1 MTPRRAHRLANEDG
15 FTLTELLVAMTVSI
29 IVLLATLGAL
39 DAFNNGVAV
48 NNRLTDAGDTAR
60 REVAEM
66 VRVLRDGGAPTPTS
80 GAQPSTVVQAGAND
94 LVFLSRSWPGE
105 SGVGTT
111 SNHVERYCLN
121 TTTRTLW
128 FDGLKAGTSGSATPG
143 SACPSTA
150 SGWTSRAIATNVLN
164 SVADPVFI
172 YGAGSPVRSVAI
184 KVRVEGGT
192 TLKSHPVEL
201 RSGATL
207 RGALAPQLRATD
219 ITVAPCEGGKALLS
233 LSLGAGGATANGAK
247 LSAPNGIPAGA
258 GQILIAATSTPA
270 NVVITITNL
279 LGLQTLLTK
288 SVSC

>member
-1 MTPRRAHRLANEDG
+1 MTPRRSHSLAAEDG
-15 FTLTELLVAMTVSI
+15 FSLTELLVAMTVSI

-48 NNRLTDAGDTAR
+48 NNRLTDSADTAR

-66 VRVLRDGGAPTPTS
+66 VRVLRDGGAPTPVS
-80 GAQPSTVVQAGAND
+80 GAQPTTVVQAGAND

-105 SGVGTT
+105 SATGTG
-111 SNHVERYCLN
+111 SNHVERYCVN

-128 FDGLKAGTSGSATPG
+128 FDGLKAGTSGSAQPG
-143 SACPSTA
+143 AACPSTA

-164 SVADPVFI
+164 SVADPVFV
-172 YGAGSPVRSVAI
+172 YGAGNPVRSVAI
-184 KVRVEGGT
+184 KVRLEGGT
-192 TLKSHPVEL
+192 ALKPRPIEL

-207 RGALAPQLRATD
+207 RGALAPQLSATD
-219 ITVAPCEGGKALLS
+219 IVVGPCDGGKALLS
-233 LSLGAGGATANGAK
+233 LGLGAGGPTANGAR
-247 LSAPNGIPAGA
+247 LSAPNGVPAGA
-258 GQILIAATSTPA
+258 GQVLVPATSTPA
-270 NVVITITNL
+270 NIVLTITNL

>member
-1 MTPRRAHRLANEDG
+1 MTSRHAHRLAAEDG
-15 FTLTELLVAMTVSI
+15 FSLTELLVAMTVSI

-48 NNRLTDAGDTAR
+48 NNRLTDASDTAR

-66 VRVLRDGGAPTPTS
+66 VRVLRDGGAPTPVA
-80 GAQPSTVVQAGAND
+80 GAQPTTVVQAGAND

-105 SGVGTT
+105 SATGTS
-111 SNHVERYCLN
+111 SNHIERYCLN

-143 SACPSTA
+143 AACPSTA

-164 SVADPVFI
+164 SVADPVFV
-172 YGAGSPVRSVAI
+172 YGAGNPVRTVAV
-184 KVRVEGGT
+184 KVRLEGGT
-192 TLKSHPVEL
+192 ALKSRPVEL

-207 RGALAPQLRATD
+207 RGALAPQLGATD
-219 ITVAPCEGGKALLS
+219 IVVGPCDGGKALLS
-233 LSLGAGGATANGAK
+233 LGIGAGGATANGAK
-247 LSAPNGIPAGA
+247 LSAPNGVPAGA
-258 GQILIAATSTPA
+258 GQVLVPATSTPA
-270 NVVITITNL
+270 NVVLTITNL

>member
-1 MTPRRAHRLANEDG
+1 MTRRHPQRLASEEG
-15 FTLTELLVAMTVSI
+15 FTLVELLVAMTVSI

-48 NNRLTDAGDTAR
+48 NNRLTDASDTAR
-60 REVAEM
+60 REIAEM
-66 VRVLRDGGAPTPTS
+66 VRVLRDGGAPTPVS
-80 GAQPSTVVQAGAND
+80 GGQPATVVQAGAND

-105 SGVGTT
+105 SGIGST

-143 SACPSTA
+143 AACPSAA
-150 SGWTSRAIATNVLN
+150 SGWTSSAIATNVLN
-164 SVADPVFI
+164 SVADPVFV
-172 YGAGSPVRSVAI
+172 YGAGSPVRSVAV
-184 KVRVEGGT
+184 KVRLEGGT
-192 TLKSHPVEL
+192 ALKSRPIEL

-207 RGALAPQLRATD
+207 RGALAPQLSATD
-219 ITVAPCEGGKALLS
+219 IVVAPCDGGKALLS
-233 LSLGAGGATANGAK
+233 LSVGAGGATANGAK

-258 GQILIAATSTPA
+258 GQILVAATSTPA
-270 NVVITITNL
+270 NIVITITNL

>member
-1 MTPRRAHRLANEDG
+1 MTPRHPHRLVAEEG
-15 FTLTELLVAMTVSI
+15 FTLVELLVAMTVSI

-39 DAFNNGVAV
+39 DAFNGGVAA
-48 NNRLTDAGDTAR
+48 NNRLTDASDTAR

-66 VRVLRDGGAPTPTS
+66 VRVLRDGGPPTPTS
-80 GAQPSTVVQAGAND
+80 GAQPTTVVQAGAND

-105 SGVGTT
+105 SGIGSS

-143 SACPSTA
+143 AACPSTA
-150 SGWTSRAIATNVLN
+150 SGWTHRAIATDVLS
-164 SVADPVFI
+164 SVANPIFA

-184 KVRVEGGT
+184 KVRLEGGT
-192 TLKSHPVEL
+192 ALKSRPIEL

-207 RGALAPQLRATD
+207 RGALAPQLSPTD
-219 ITVAPCEGGKALLS
+219 IVVGPCDGGRALLS
-233 LSLGAGGATANGAK
+233 LSVGAGGATANGAK
-247 LSAPNGIPAGA
+247 LSAANAIPAGA
-258 GQILIAATSTPA
+258 GQILVAATSAPA
-270 NVVITITNL
+270 NIVITITNL

>member
-29 IVLLATLGAL
+29 IILLATLGAL

-192 TLKSHPVEL
+192 TLKPHPVEL

-207 RGALAPQLRATD
+207 RGALAPQLSATD

>member
-1 MTPRRAHRLANEDG
+1 MTLRHPHRLASEEG
-15 FTLTELLVAMTVSI
+15 FTLVELLVAMTVSI

-48 NNRLTDAGDTAR
+48 NNRLTDASDTAR

-66 VRVLRDGGAPTPTS
+66 IRVLRDGGAPTPVS
-80 GAQPSTVVQAGAND
+80 GSQPATVVQAGAND

-105 SGVGTT
+105 SGTGST

-143 SACPSTA
+143 AACPSAA
-150 SGWTSRAIATNVLN
+150 SGWTSSAIATNVLN
-164 SVADPVFI
+164 SVADPVFV
-172 YGAGSPVRSVAI
+172 YGAGSPVRSVAV
-184 KVRVEGGT
+184 KVRLEGGT
-192 TLKSHPVEL
+192 ALKSRPIEL

-207 RGALAPQLRATD
+207 RGALAPQLSPTD
-219 ITVAPCEGGKALLS
+219 IVVAPCDGGKALLS
-233 LSLGAGGATANGAK
+233 LSVGAGGATANGAK

-270 NVVITITNL
+270 NIVITITNL